1 MRRLGRNPR
10 QQSTKENNMSGLIE
24 GKREKDGQWG
34 RVTVRTDGSI
44 LLENVELS
52 DIDIRKCELIAESG
66 ENPIPFADRMNRL
79 QDFAGDGHE
88 AAPDNKLF
96 AGHAHDYRPVYSN
109 EKNCAL
115 CGKVCLREKEIRTSE
130 V

>member
-1 MRRLGRNPR
+1 
-10 QQSTKENNMSGLIE
+10 MSGLIL
-24 GKREKDGQWG
+24 GRREKDGQWG

-52 DIDIRKCELIAESG
+52 DIDIRQCELIAESG

-79 QDFAGDGHE
+79 EDFAGDGHE

-96 AGHAHDYRPVYSN
+96 AGHTHDYRRPHSDGT
-109 EKNCAL
+109 ECAL
-115 CGKVCLREKEIRTSE
+115 CGKPKQ
-130 V
+130 